1 MPLHF
6 FSDYSVYIWDG
17 KTIYT
22 KMVKLSLIMAIH
34 DNFPVGFSKA
44 AWAVDNLFSLGIA
57 L

>member
-6 FSDYSVYIWDG
+6 FPDYSVYIRDG

-22 KMVKLSLIMAIH
+22 KMVKLSVIIAIH
-34 DNFPVGFSKA
+34 DNFPVAVSKA
-44 AWAVDNLFSLGIA
+44 SWAVDNLFSLGIA